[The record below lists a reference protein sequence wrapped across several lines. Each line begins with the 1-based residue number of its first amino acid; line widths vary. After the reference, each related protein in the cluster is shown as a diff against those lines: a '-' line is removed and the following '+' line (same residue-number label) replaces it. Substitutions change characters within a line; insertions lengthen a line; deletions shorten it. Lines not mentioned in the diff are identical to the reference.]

1 MEIVIGL
8 LIIAVGAFCQ
18 SSCYVPINKIKDWSW
33 ESYWIV
39 QGVFAWLLLPLL
51 GALLAVPSGHSL
63 FELFTAEQSFNIWMT
78 ILFGVL
84 WGVGGLTFGLSMRYL
99 GVALGQSIALG
110 TCAGLGTI
118 MGPVLLNVFF
128 PEQDPLSKL
137 TFSVIL
143 GVVVTLIGIA
153 IIGFAGSMK
162 SAGLSEEEKKAAV
175 KDFNFPK
182 GLAIALLAG
191 FMSGCFNVGLTFG
204 ADIKFAETQEMF
216 AALPATFLV
225 TLGGFVTNAIY
236 CFYQNQKNKTWGD
249 YKKGNVW
256 GNNALFC
263 LLASGLWY
271 SQFFGL
277 SLGQSFFEKGG
288 TMYVLSF
295 CILMA
300 LNVVFSNVWGIILKE
315 WKGCSKKT
323 ITVLIAGI
331 VVLIISTFLPTV
343 IDSLSK

>member
-8 LIIAVGAFCQ
+8 IIIAIGAFCQ

-39 QGVFAWLLLPLL
+39 QGVFAWLILPLL
-51 GALLAVPSGHSL
+51 GAQLAVPNGYSL
-63 FELFTAEQSFNIWMT
+63 TELFNADNAFNIAMT
-78 ILFGVL
+78 MVFGVL

-118 MGPVLLNVFF
+118 MGPVLLDIFF
-128 PEQDPLSKL
+128 PEQNALSAL
-137 TFSVIL
+137 TFSVIT
-143 GVVVTLIGIA
+143 GVVVTLVGIGI
-153 IIGFAGSMK
+153 IGMAGSMK
-162 SAGLSEEEKKAAV
+162 AASLSEDEKKAAV

-191 FMSGCFNVGLTFG
+191 FMSGCFNVGLAFG
-204 ADIKFAETQEMF
+204 TDINFGDMTPDMYKT
-216 AALPATFLV
+216 LPATMLV
-225 TLGGFVTNAIY
+225 TVGGFITNAVY
-236 CFYQNQKNKTWGD
+236 CFYQNSKNGTWGD
-249 YKKGNVW
+249 YGKFDVW

-263 LLASGLWY
+263 LLAGALWY

-277 SLGQSFFEKGG
+277 SLGKGFL
-288 TMYVLSF
+288 TESATLTTLSF

-315 WKGCSKKT
+315 WKGCSRKT
-323 ITVLIAGI
+323 IAVLIVGI
-331 VVLIISTFLPTV
+331 IVLILSSFLPQM
-343 IDSLSK
+343 I